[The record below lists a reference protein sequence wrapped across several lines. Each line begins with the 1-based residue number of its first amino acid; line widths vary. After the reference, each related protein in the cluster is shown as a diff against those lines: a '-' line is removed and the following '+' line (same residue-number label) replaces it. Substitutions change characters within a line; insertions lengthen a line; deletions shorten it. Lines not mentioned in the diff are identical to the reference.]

1 MVSVRIWCRVD
12 ELEDEEKV
20 RRALENLFPTVSFKK
35 EKDVLVGAGKRKD
48 LVFLKEKIWGKKIL
62 DTVRAVLL
70 RNLREKRTELL
81 LHKQA
86 AYAGKVGLVEFDD
99 ESPFGAIHVEICGNL
114 EEFIDWFSPKTKEGK
129 PILKS
134 QQPSCFR

>member
-1 MVSVRIWCRVD
+1 
-12 ELEDEEKV
+12 
-20 RRALENLFPTVSFKK
+20 
-35 EKDVLVGAGKRKD
+35 
-48 LVFLKEKIWGKKIL
+48 LKEKIWGKKIL